1 MSDSHV
7 HLVLKRSEQL
17 DVEIISRFTPYK
29 STNNKDQITQICS
42 DLSFQHAKSLRV
54 LYDLELDGTATAI
67 LRMQFE
73 SVVRM
78 VWLHFSAPN
87 SFIESYAGSIFVD
100 NPPKEFPSVAEM
112 IAKIKKCGV
121 KGPGETLEEF
131 KDIAW
136 KGMNNHIH
144 NGYLALSRHVNSYPE
159 KLVIQIIRNSN
170 ALNLMAAMVL
180 ARIKQSKDDVNFVK
194 NLQLSYQDIMPELRF
209 N

>member
-1 MSDSHV
+1 M
-7 HLVLKRSEQL
+7 HLILERSEQL
-17 DVEIISRFTPYK
+17 DSEIISRFTPYK

-73 SVVRM
+73 SVVRLM
-78 VWLHFSAPN
+78 WLHFSAPD
-87 SFIESYAGSIFVD
+87 SFIQSYSGSISVD
-100 NPPKEFPSVAEM
+100 NPPKDFPTITKMLE
-112 IAKIKKCGV
+112 KIKRSGV

-131 KDIAW
+131 KEVAW
-136 KGMNNHIH
+136 RGMNNHIH

-159 KLVIQIIRNSN
+159 KLVIQIVRNSN
-170 ALNLMAAMVL
+170 ALNLMTAMVL
-180 ARIKQSKDDVNFVK
+180 ARIEQSQDDVSFVK